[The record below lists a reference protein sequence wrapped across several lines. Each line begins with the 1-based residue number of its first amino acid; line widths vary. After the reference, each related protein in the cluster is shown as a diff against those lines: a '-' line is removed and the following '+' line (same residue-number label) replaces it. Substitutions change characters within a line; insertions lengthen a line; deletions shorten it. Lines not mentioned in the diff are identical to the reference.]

1 MKHTENN
8 GEPKGL
14 WKTLKSF
21 GLPNKVS
28 IATVNVIFFRLHQIT
43 FFRYSDFKLLLAS
56 QMTVTIRKAYISR
69 II

>member
-28 IATVNVIFFRLHQIT
+28 IATVNVIFF
-43 FFRYSDFKLLLAS
+43 
-56 QMTVTIRKAYISR
+56 
-69 II
+69 